1 MRDEAAILLRVSIFG
16 FVAGILYWFITYE
29 WFGILGLL
37 VLGAGPGFAAI
48 WLIVQERHEPG
59 PKDDLEDFG
68 LALRRLIGIP
78 PQDPEN
84 PGDYAADRLAILPL
98 PSIWPPVLSLGVAI
112 FVTGLIYGLWL
123 LLLGGALIGAG
134 LWGWIEAVNRENRY
148 GRLAADR
155 RAPARQ
161 TGEPQADA
169 E

>member
-1 MRDEAAILLRVSIFG
+1 MRDEAAILLRVSLFG
-16 FVAGILYWFITYE
+16 FLAGFLYWLITYE

-48 WLIVQERHEPG
+48 WLILQERHEPG

-84 PGDYAADRLAILPL
+84 PGDDAADRLAILPL
-98 PSIWPPVLSLGVAI
+98 PTIWPPVLSLGVAI

-123 LLLGGALIGAG
+123 LLLGAALIGAG
-134 LWGWIEAVNRENRY
+134 LWGWITAVNRENRY

-155 RAPARQ
+155 RERARQ
-161 TGEPQADA
+161 PDTPQVEA